1 MSKVPEF
8 EGDLKRLEELVR
20 TLEQD
25 KQGLEES
32 LAAFEE
38 GMKLANALAKT
49 LEKAQERVMKLTK
62 GRDGDL
68 SLERFEDD
76 DGEDDG
82 DDD

>member
-25 KQGLEES
+25 KLGLEES
-32 LAAFEE
+32 LAAFEG
-38 GMKLANALAKT
+38 GMKLAGKLAKT

-82 DDD
+82 DDG